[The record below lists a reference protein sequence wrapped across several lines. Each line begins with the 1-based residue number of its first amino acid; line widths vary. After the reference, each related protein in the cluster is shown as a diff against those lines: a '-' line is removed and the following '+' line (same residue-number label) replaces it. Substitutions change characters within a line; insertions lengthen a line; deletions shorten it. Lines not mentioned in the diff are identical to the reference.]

1 MLIHNRLINHT
12 LQTRREWGYNY
23 FWVDSKQLL
32 RYSAHLVLPVDSYY
46 YLAII
51 ESRVVDIIQVPIG
64 VHTTEFLL
72 HHGDSVRQ
80 HLWTGALAR

>member
-32 RYSAHLVLPVDSYY
+32 RYSAHLALPLDSYY

-51 ESRVVDIIQVPIG
+51 ENCVVDIIQVPIG

-72 HHGDSVRQ
+72 HHGDCVLE
-80 HLWTGALAR
+80 HLWGGLGR